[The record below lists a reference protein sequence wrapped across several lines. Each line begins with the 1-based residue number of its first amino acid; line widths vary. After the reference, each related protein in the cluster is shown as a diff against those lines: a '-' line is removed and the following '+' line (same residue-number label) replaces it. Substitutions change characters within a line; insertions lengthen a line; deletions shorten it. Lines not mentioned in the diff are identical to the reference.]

1 MWSLWLATAEKSSQP
16 PASCSCCRRS
26 WFGGLFPSLL
36 KQRTIGAIGLA
47 NLQPH
52 RDGARLGQMWA
63 AARVLFRVNLP
74 QILDVSE
81 GDGFGSGL
89 PLCCKEVM
97 KSDGQE
103 LGLLSPL

>member
-1 MWSLWLATAEKSSQP
+1 MEV
-16 PASCSCCRRS
+16 
-26 WFGGLFPSLL
+26 LFPSLL
-36 KQRTIGAIGLA
+36 KQRTIGLA

-52 RDGARLGQMWA
+52 SDQSGLGQMWA
-63 AARVLFRVNLP
+63 AARVLFGVSLP
-74 QILDVSE
+74 QTLDVTE

-103 LGLLSPL
+103 LGFLSLLQILSP